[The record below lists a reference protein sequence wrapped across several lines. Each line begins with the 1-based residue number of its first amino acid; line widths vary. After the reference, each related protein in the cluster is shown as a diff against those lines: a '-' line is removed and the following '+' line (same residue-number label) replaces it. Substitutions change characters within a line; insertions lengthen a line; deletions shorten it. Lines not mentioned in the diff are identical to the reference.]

1 MFSYFDRLYKDIAV
15 FVGVDIQNII
25 GEPNQTAFQTN
36 VQHEASQK
44 RINVWLSNR
53 DMCLERFADLHK
65 DNLQRFFAQKDA
77 DGMLPKIQIE
87 GDKFENGKY
96 KGAKGKHMLEV
107 TPEMLRGD
115 IYVDVY
121 TNTTIPTINAVV
133 QQRKLEFAQAIPNIV
148 NGYLSAQQAGLD
160 LNTIMPLKDTLKELA
175 DGFNLDTITEQPNDD
190 VNEAKKKLY
199 DEVQ

>member
-1 MFSYFDRLYKDIAV
+1 
-15 FVGVDIQNII
+15 
-25 GEPNQTAFQTN
+25 
-36 VQHEASQK
+36 
-44 RINVWLSNR
+44 
-53 DMCLERFADLHK
+53 
-65 DNLQRFFAQKDA
+65 
-77 DGMLPKIQIE
+77 
-87 GDKFENGKY
+87 
-96 KGAKGKHMLEV
+96 
-107 TPEMLRGD
+107 MLRGD